1 MRENREVPESLAADG
16 AAGRIG
22 KAQGRTPMMHDSG
35 KSDRPVVPTKPSNKA
50 DPSAAEGVEGRGLA
64 KGNTD
69 EQNAHR
75 TQSRELSAPS
85 ALDRVRKRARQDR
98 KAKFTT
104 LLHHVTVDRLRE
116 AFLQLRKK
124 ASPGVDGVTW
134 EQYATNLED
143 NLEGLHAGLHRR
155 AYRAKPSR
163 RAYIP
168 KADGRQRPL
177 GIASLEDKIVQRAV
191 AEVMNAIYE
200 EDFLGFSYGFRPG
213 RSQHNALDALA
224 VGIRK
229 KKVNW
234 VLDADVRGYFDAIDH
249 GWIVKFLEHRI
260 GDRRVLRLIQKWLN
274 AGVMENGRWSA
285 SDMGAPQGATISPL
299 LSNVYLHY
307 VLDLWVQQWR
317 RRNAHGDVV
326 VVRFADDFLVGFQH
340 KMDATRFLDELRER
354 LRKFALEL
362 HPEKTR
368 LLEFGR
374 FAARDRARRGDGKPE
389 TFTFLGFTH
398 MCSKTKAGDFLVAR
412 HTIKSRMRATLR
424 AMRTALERRRHR
436 PIPEQGR
443 WLGQVVRGYFAYH
456 AVPTNI
462 HALGS
467 FRTQV
472 GRIWARSLRRRSQR
486 HRLPWRRM
494 STLVERWLPR
504 ARIQHPWPEQRFR
517 VRTQGKSPVRSAATL
532 TDVPAGASPAG
543 GETQMTP

>member
-50 DPSAAEGVEGRGLA
+50 DLSAAEGVEGRGLA

-85 ALDRVRKRARQDR
+85 ALDRVRKIARQDR

-143 NLEGLHAGLHRR
+143 NLEGLHAGLHRG

-260 GDRRVLRLIQKWLN
+260 GDKRVLRLIQKWLN

-472 GRIWARSLRRRSQR
+472 GRIWGRSLRRRSQR

-517 VRTQGKSPVRSAATL
+517 VRTQGKSPVR
-532 TDVPAGASPAG
+532 
-543 GETQMTP
+543 

>member
-1 MRENREVPESLAADG
+1 
-16 AAGRIG
+16 
-22 KAQGRTPMMHDSG
+22 MMHDSG
-35 KSDRPVVPTKPSNKA
+35 KSDRPVILAKPSNKA

-75 TQSRELSAPS
+75 TQSREVGTPS

-104 LLHHVTVDRLRE
+104 LLHHITVDRLRE

-134 EQYATNLED
+134 E
-143 NLEGLHAGLHRR
+143 
-155 AYRAKPSR
+155 
-163 RAYIP
+163 
-168 KADGRQRPL
+168 
-177 GIASLEDKIVQRAV
+177 
-191 AEVMNAIYE
+191 
-200 EDFLGFSYGFRPG
+200 
-213 RSQHNALDALA
+213 
-224 VGIRK
+224 
-229 KKVNW
+229 
-234 VLDADVRGYFDAIDH
+234 H
-249 GWIVKFLEHRI
+249 GWIVKFIEHRI

-285 SDMGAPQGATISPL
+285 SDVGAPQGATISPL

-317 RRNAHGDVV
+317 RRNARGDVV

-389 TFTFLGFTH
+389 TFNFLGFTH

-436 PIPEQGR
+436 PITEQGR

-472 GRIWARSLRRRSQR
+472 GRIWGRSLRRRSQR

-517 VRTQGKSPVRSAATL
+517 VRTQGKSPVR
-532 TDVPAGASPAG
+532 
-543 GETQMTP
+543 